1 MKNLVTTIAI
11 ILAFCLNIQAREI
24 MGDEDYGKYTFV
36 DSVKGDMPYRMLM
49 PKDIKLAEK
58 YPLVLF
64 LHGHGERGDDNTK
77 QLKHGSLLFSNP
89 ANEDT
94 YPAFV
99 VFPQCDGVA
108 WTAPYDERTFLPGAP
123 IPDESNEEKILMS
136 LLDDLIA
143 NYPIDVNRI
152 YIMGISM
159 GAIGTY
165 DLVVRYPERFAAA
178 IPICGA
184 INPERLS
191 VAKDVPF
198 YIFQGADDRI
208 VPILAGRD
216 AYVALREAGANVKYR
231 EYYGA
236 DHEQT
241 WIDAFNNPNLLEWL
255 FSQNKTKIK

>member
-1 MKNLVTTIAI
+1 MKKLIYALTIPFLLCI
-11 ILAFCLNIQAREI
+11 NIQGRELL
-24 MGDEDYGKYTFV
+24 GDEDYGKYTFV
-36 DSVKGDMPYRMLM
+36 DSIEGDMPYRMLM
-49 PKDIKLAEK
+49 PKELSDQNK

-99 VFPQCDGVA
+99 VFPQCEGAA

-123 IPDESNEEKILMS
+123 VPEESNEEKILIS

-143 NYPIDVNRI
+143 NYPVDVNRI

-165 DLVVRYPERFAAA
+165 DLAVRYPERFAAA
-178 IPICGA
+178 VPICGA
-184 INPERLS
+184 INPERLEA
-191 VAKDVPF
+191 AKDVSF
-198 YIFQGADDRI
+198 FIFQGADDRI
-208 VPILAGRD
+208 VPILAGRA
-216 AYVALREAGANVKYR
+216 AYTALREAGANVKYR

-241 WIDAFNNPNLLEWL
+241 WIDAFNNPYLLEWM
-255 FSQNKTKIK
+255 FAQRKR